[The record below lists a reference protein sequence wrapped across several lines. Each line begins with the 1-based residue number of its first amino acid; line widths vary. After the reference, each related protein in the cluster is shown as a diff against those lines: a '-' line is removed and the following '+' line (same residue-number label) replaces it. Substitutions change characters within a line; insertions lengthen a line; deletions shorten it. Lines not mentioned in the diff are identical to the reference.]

1 MFSFLLMIVLFFIWL
16 WAVIDILKSD
26 FKDGAT
32 KLVWLLV
39 VFFLPFLGFLLYVFI
54 GRNQKVR
61 EEEI

>member
-39 VFFLPFLGFLLYVFI
+39 VFFLRFLGFLLYVFI